1 MVVAHGFYSVVGLG
15 GGGCFVVVVY
25 IRFLVWLSGV
35 VCRCRILR
43 WVLHGFFFV
52 WYDMGV
58 RRFVYY

>member
-1 MVVAHGFYSVVGLG
+1 MVGVGLG
-15 GGGCFVVVVY
+15 VVVVVY
-25 IRFLVWLSGV
+25 IRFLVWLGGV